1 VRAAIM
7 FALAPKLNRAGARQ
21 FSTLLD
27 ASLDMLR
34 SAWELRHRWQV
45 TTVSQGPPETLRVF
59 LFALRQK
66 NPPISRPRRKTQK
79 EVRGDDR
86 HHRW

>member
-1 VRAAIM
+1 M

-45 TTVSQGPPETLRVF
+45 TTVSQGPAGDVACLPLC
-59 LFALRQK
+59 A
-66 NPPISRPRRKTQK
+66 KTK
-79 EVRGDDR
+79 KSAD
-86 HHRW
+86 

>member
-1 VRAAIM
+1 M

-66 NPPISRPRRKTQK
+66 KSA
-79 EVRGDDR
+79 D
-86 HHRW
+86 